1 MFEGAVAGILNRLL
15 GKYVQD
21 LDTENLNVG
30 IFSGNV
36 NLIDLKLKPEALYE
50 LDLPI
55 DVKIGTIGKIN
66 LQIPW
71 SGLYTQ
77 PVVVHI
83 EDVLIL
89 VGPAISNSYFD
100 PEREK
105 RLTRAAKRKILQDLE
120 AESEILKGPQNFFE
134 NLFTAIVNNLQI
146 YIRNVHV
153 RYEDSISSKDGPLAC
168 GLCLQSL
175 SIETTNR
182 CRVLPVVS
190 TEYLVYFFDAHA
202 FALHCVEIITR

>member
-1 MFEGAVAGILNRLL
+1 MYNGSHNF
-15 GKYVQD
+15 Q
-21 LDTENLNVG
+21 
-30 IFSGNV
+30 
-36 NLIDLKLKPEALYE
+36 YE

-77 PVVVHI
+77 PVLVHI

-89 VGPAISNSYFD
+89 VGPAISNSNFD
-100 PEREK
+100 PERER

-120 AESEILKGPQNFFE
+120 AESEILKGPQNFFGS
-134 NLFTAIVNNLQI
+134 LFTAIVNNLQI
-146 YIRNVHV
+146 YVRNVHV

-168 GLCLQSL
+168 GVCLQSL
-175 SIETTNR
+175 SMETTNR
-182 CRVLPVVS
+182 YGMLPTNCKFLLS
-190 TEYLVYFFDAHA
+190 S
-202 FALHCVEIITR
+202 

>member
-1 MFEGAVAGILNRLL
+1 MKSIHTCLVHILRLL
-15 GKYVQD
+15 D
-21 LDTENLNVG
+21 LNY
-30 IFSGNV
+30 FSS
-36 NLIDLKLKPEALYE
+36 LQYE

-55 DVKIGTIGKIN
+55 DVKIGTIGRIG

-77 PVVVHI
+77 PVVVNI
-83 EDVLIL
+83 EDVLVL
-89 VGPAISNSYFD
+89 VGPAISNSHFD
-100 PEREK
+100 PERER

-120 AESEILKGPQNFFE
+120 AESEVLKGPQNFFE
-134 NLFTAIVNNLQI
+134 HLFTAIVNNLQI
-146 YIRNVHV
+146 YVRNVHV

-182 CRVLPVVS
+182 
-190 TEYLVYFFDAHA
+190 
-202 FALHCVEIITR
+202 